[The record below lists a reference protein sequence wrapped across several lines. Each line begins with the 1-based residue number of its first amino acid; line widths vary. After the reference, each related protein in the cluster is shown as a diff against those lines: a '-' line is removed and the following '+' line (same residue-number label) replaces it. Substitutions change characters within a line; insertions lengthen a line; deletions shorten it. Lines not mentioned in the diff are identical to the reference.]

1 MLEYDSSKW
10 LRMLCQLEGSVLNR
24 NTIPQVRA
32 GARPRPRP
40 RVRVRARCPGPGEFP
55 NGKRAGG

>member
-32 GARPRPRP
+32 GARPRPR
-40 RVRVRARCPGPGEFP
+40 VRVRARWPGASFRTGRGRGE
-55 NGKRAGG
+55 G